1 MSEEQPIIGSE
12 QPTPELT
19 LSKLKAT
26 QQALAQ
32 QVRTGE
38 VTDPNPE
45 NARRIKIYQD
55 LFFNNIEDFCATT
68 FPVLKSLFSATDWQK
83 LVRQFFIEHQ
93 CETPHFIE
101 ISEEFLVYL
110 TQKPESLPKP
120 WMIELAHYE
129 WVELAASTAFTTEVN
144 VESFDNTELKQL
156 VVSVPES
163 TWPLAYSHPVHLASA
178 DNFDLPAEPT
188 FIVVYRDKDL
198 KVQFMATDGITV
210 HLLNFIQ
217 GQESC
222 TGYECLAF
230 LLSEQVGMAVDTAQQ
245 YLNMAFTEL
254 SNRQALYFQS
264 AD

>member
-1 MSEEQPIIGSE
+1 M
-12 QPTPELT
+12 
-19 LSKLKAT
+19 
-26 QQALAQ
+26 
-32 QVRTGE
+32 
-38 VTDPNPE
+38 
-45 NARRIKIYQD
+45 
-55 LFFNNIEDFCATT
+55 
-68 FPVLKSLFSATDWQK
+68 
-83 LVRQFFIEHQ
+83 
-93 CETPHFIE
+93 
-101 ISEEFLVYL
+101 
-110 TQKPESLPKP
+110 
-120 WMIELAHYE
+120 
-129 WVELAASTAFTTEVN
+129 
-144 VESFDNTELKQL
+144 
-156 VVSVPES
+156 
-163 TWPLAYSHPVHLASA
+163 HLASA

-198 KVQFMATDGITV
+198 KVQFMATDRITV